1 MFPSPFTYSNNNT
14 PLTLI
19 ELRMRTLSGQIRD
32 KPQWWEKVHDT
43 TITSKWRSEAIAQ
56 DAILV
61 DELWGGEKAKD
72 DGSGEKRWPKDKIND
87 AQLDCIFEELKW
99 FATQRDEQ
107 TGIQETMIPKV
118 YHSTALIPSYLK
130 SALIKAAS
138 NLESVDPQ
146 EQDWHPGSNGQVLD
160 LVHPS
165 LYCLRIDDSLIL
177 KTLEDGSKTTYVSS
191 LENYEALRPDLDTN
205 TFAASQQHQWLPT
218 DFKVSADGQ
227 VEPLGYINNLHTI
240 DQKPLYEIIPSV
252 LQRFIPLFERVLSDS
267 AGPDRPLAVDP
278 DTSTWYD
285 HITVEQPDYEELGY
299 ERWNKAYVEWNAE
312 HYWPYI
318 PDPYPFSPPLP
329 DERIAFELKGQT
341 VQVIVKMANIVLTP
355 DKPKYPGGSW
365 HVEGMENER
374 IVATGIYYYTSTNI
388 SESKLG
394 FRTAI
399 GDGTSDCML
408 PYQQSDSKGYTV
420 AFGIT
425 RDGALN
431 QKLGSVIAK
440 EDKCLAF
447 PNIYQHRVAPFE
459 LVDATKPGVRKILCF
474 FLVDPTTKILSTSD
488 VPPQQRRWYEDEL
501 AKIPALLNLP
511 VELQDII
518 KDYTLAE
525 KITLEQAQE
534 ERELLMEERAGFQ
547 VEHNEKVFEMQF
559 NMCEH

>member
-1 MFPSPFTYSNNNT
+1 MFPSPFTYSNNST

-32 KPQWWEKVHDT
+32 KPQWWEKVYDT

-61 DELWGGEKAKD
+61 DELWGGEKAKNV
-72 DGSGEKRWPKDKIND
+72 GRGEKRWPKDKIND
-87 AQLDCIFEELKW
+87 AQLDYIFEELKW

-107 TGIQETMIPKV
+107 TGIQETTIPKV
-118 YHSTALIPSYLK
+118 YHSMALIPSDLK

-138 NLESVDPQ
+138 KLESVDPE

-165 LYCLRIDDSLIL
+165 LYCLRIDGSLIL
-177 KTLEDGSKTTYVSS
+177 KTLEDGSKTTYISS
-191 LENYEALRPDLDTN
+191 LNKYEDLRPDLFTTL
-205 TFAASQQHQWLPT
+205 TFTMSEQHQWLPT
-218 DFKVSADGQ
+218 DFKISADGK
-227 VEPLGYINNLHTI
+227 VEPLGYINNLHNV
-240 DQKPLYEIIPSV
+240 DQKPLYGIITSV

-267 AGPDRPLAVDP
+267 VSPDRPPAIEP
-278 DTSTWYD
+278 DTETWYD
-285 HITVEQPDYEELGY
+285 HVTVEQPEDYEAWDE
-299 ERWNKAYVEWNAE
+299 ASIEWEAE
-312 HYWPYI
+312 HHWPYI
-318 PDPYPFSPPLP
+318 PDPEPFSPPLLN
-329 DERIAFELKGQT
+329 DRISFELKGRT

-399 GDGTSDCML
+399 GDGTSDCMFGL
-408 PYQQSDSKGYTV
+408 PYQESDSKGYTV
-420 AFGIT
+420 AFGISK
-425 RDGALN
+425 DGALN
-431 QKLGSVIAK
+431 QELGSVITK

-459 LVDATKPGVRKILCF
+459 LVDPTKPGVRRILCF

-518 KDYTLAE
+518 KRYTLAG
-525 KITLEQAQE
+525 KITMEQAQE
-534 ERELLMEERAGFQ
+534 ERELLMEERVNFRID
-547 VEHNEKVFEMQF
+547 HNEQVFEIQF